1 MDYILETKN
10 LTKNIKN
17 ENIIKGL
24 SLKVPKGETY
34 GLLGPNGA
42 GKSTTMKLLCGLLK
56 PSEGEVIFKG
66 KPWSRDTLNKI
77 GVLIESPAIYG
88 NLTAKENMLIHAC
101 MLEVSENE
109 ITRVLKL
116 LKIDKTGKKKVS
128 NFSLGMKQR
137 LGIAIALLGNPDLI
151 ILDEPTNGLD
161 PIGIQELR
169 DLIKR
174 LNENQITVLVSSHN
188 LAEIQHI
195 ASYIGIIINGKLK
208 YEGEIND
215 TDDLETIFM
224 NVTKEEECFY
234 V

>member
-101 MLEVSENE
+101 MLGVSENE

-174 LNENQITVLVSSHN
+174 LNENQITVLASSHN

>member
-66 KPWSRDTLNKI
+66 RPWSRDTLNKI

-101 MLEVSENE
+101 MLGVSENE

>member
-42 GKSTTMKLLCGLLK
+42 GKSTTIKLLCGLLK

-101 MLEVSENE
+101 MLGVSENE

>member
-101 MLEVSENE
+101 MLGVSENE

-224 NVTKEEECFY
+224 NVCINYFVWNY
-234 V
+234 

>member
-24 SLKVPKGETY
+24 SLKVSKGETY

-101 MLEVSENE
+101 MLGVSENE

>member
-42 GKSTTMKLLCGLLK
+42 RKSTTMKLLCGLLK

-101 MLEVSENE
+101 MLGVSENE

>member
-34 GLLGPNGA
+34 GLLGPNGG

-101 MLEVSENE
+101 MLGVSENE

>member
-88 NLTAKENMLIHAC
+88 NLTAKENMLG
-101 MLEVSENE
+101 VSENE

>member
-10 LTKNIKN
+10 LTKNMKS

-56 PSEGEVIFKG
+56 PSKGEVLFKG
-66 KPWSRDTLNKI
+66 KPWTRDTLNKI
-77 GVLIESPAIYG
+77 GVLIENPAIYG
-88 NLTAKENMLIHAC
+88 NLTAKENMRIHAC
-101 MLEVSENE
+101 MLGVSESE
-109 ITRVLKL
+109 IARVLKL

-174 LNENQITVLVSSHN
+174 LNNNQITVLVSSHN

-195 ASYIGIIINGKLK
+195 ASYVGIIINGKLK

>member
-101 MLEVSENE
+101 MLGVSENE

-137 LGIAIALLGNPDLI
+137 LGMAIALLGNPDLI

>member
-56 PSEGEVIFKG
+56 PSEGEVVFKG

-101 MLEVSENE
+101 MLGVSENE

>member
-101 MLEVSENE
+101 MLGVSENE

-215 TDDLETIFM
+215 TDDLETIFI

>member
-10 LTKNIKN
+10 LTKNMKS

-56 PSEGEVIFKG
+56 PSKGEVLFKG
-66 KPWSRDTLNKI
+66 KPWTRDTLNKI
-77 GVLIESPAIYG
+77 GVLIENPAIYG
-88 NLTAKENMLIHAC
+88 NLTAKENMRIHAC
-101 MLEVSENE
+101 MLGVSESE
-109 ITRVLKL
+109 IARVLKL

-137 LGIAIALLGNPDLI
+137 LGIAIALLGDPDLI

-174 LNENQITVLVSSHN
+174 LNDNQITVLVSSHN

-195 ASYIGIIINGKLK
+195 ASYVGIIINGKLK

>member
-88 NLTAKENMLIHAC
+88 NLTAKETMLIHAC
-101 MLEVSENE
+101 MLGVSENE

>member
-101 MLEVSENE
+101 MLGVSENE

-224 NVTKEEECFY
+224 NVTKEKECFY

>member
-101 MLEVSENE
+101 MLGVSENE

-128 NFSLGMKQR
+128 DFSLGMKQR

>member
-101 MLEVSENE
+101 MLGVSENE

-195 ASYIGIIINGKLK
+195 ASYIGIVINGKLK